1 MNLAIAMQA
10 LRVNKMRS
18 ILTMLGIVIGV
29 AAVIAMIAIGNGAQQ
44 RLQEQIASLGSNL
57 LIVVPGSIIQ
67 SGARLGAGNAQTL
80 TELDARA
87 ILNEIPD
94 VAFAAPL
101 TRSNAQV
108 VFGNTNWATSIH
120 GVYNDYFD
128 VREWNLAEGRFFDQ
142 GEITRFG
149 KVAILGKTVSS
160 QLFGEDNPVGQV
172 VRIRG
177 IPFEIIGLMETKG
190 QSLQGQ
196 DQDDVI
202 FVPLTTGRN
211 RLFGEPR
218 GRIARVGTIMIK
230 AQDGAST
237 QEVDARITELL
248 RQRHR
253 IAPGMENDFQIRNL
267 TEILKTQE
275 AASKVMSM
283 LLAAVASVSL
293 LVGGIGIMNIM
304 LVSVTER
311 TREIGLRLAVGA
323 RGRDIMM
330 QFLVEAMTLATLGGA
345 IGVLIGVLISW
356 LVAYIANWNISLNPL
371 SIILAVG
378 FSAAIGIFFGYYPAK
393 KAAKMQPIEALRYES
408 WPLSCWR

>member
-1 MNLAIAMQA
+1 MKIASIMNLSIAMRA

-29 AAVIAMIAIGNGAQQ
+29 AAVIAMIAIGGGAQQ

-80 TELDARA
+80 TEQDARA
-87 ILNEIPD
+87 ITTEIPD

-108 VFGNTNWATSIH
+108 VFGNTNWATNIN

-177 IPFEIIGLMETKG
+177 IPFEIIGLMESKG
-190 QSLQGQ
+190 QSSQGQ

-230 AQDGAST
+230 AQDGADT
-237 QEVDARITELL
+237 QEVEQRINDLL

-253 IAPGMENDFQIRNL
+253 IQPSMENDFQVRNL

-345 IGVLIGVLISW
+345 VGVLLGIFISW
-356 LVAYIANWNISLNPL
+356 LVAYIANWGISLSPL
-371 SIILAVG
+371 SIIFAVG

-393 KAAKMQPIEALRYES
+393 KAAQMQPIDALRYE
-408 WPLSCWR
+408 

>member
-1 MNLAIAMQA
+1 MKIGSLMNLSIAMQA

-29 AAVIAMIAIGNGAQQ
+29 AAVIAMIAIGGGAQQ

-80 TELDARA
+80 TEQDARA
-87 ILNEIPD
+87 ITTEIPD

-108 VFGNTNWATSIH
+108 VFGNTNWATNIN

-177 IPFEIIGLMETKG
+177 IPFEIIGLMESKG
-190 QSLQGQ
+190 QSSQGQ

-230 AQDGAST
+230 AQEGSDT
-237 QEVDARITELL
+237 QEVEARITELL

-253 IAPGMENDFQIRNL
+253 IQTGMENDFQVRNL

-330 QFLVEAMTLATLGGA
+330 QFLVEAMTLATPGGA
-345 IGVLIGVLISW
+345 IGVLLGVLISW
-356 LVAYIANWNISLNPL
+356 LVAYIASWSISLNLL
-371 SIILAVG
+371 SIIFAVG

-393 KAAKMQPIEALRYES
+393 KAAKMQPIEALRYE
-408 WPLSCWR
+408 

>member
-1 MNLAIAMQA
+1 MQA

-230 AQDGAST
+230 AQEGAST
-237 QEVDARITELL
+237 QEVEARITELL

-345 IGVLIGVLISW
+345 IGVLLGVLISW

-393 KAAKMQPIEALRYES
+393 KAAKMQPIEALRYE
-408 WPLSCWR
+408 

>member
-1 MNLAIAMQA
+1 
-10 LRVNKMRS
+10 MRS

-29 AAVIAMIAIGNGAQQ
+29 AAVIAMIAIGGGAQQ

-80 TELDARA
+80 TEQDARA
-87 ILNEIPD
+87 ITTEIPD

-108 VFGNTNWATSIH
+108 VFGNTNWATNIN

-177 IPFEIIGLMETKG
+177 IPFEIIGLMESKG
-190 QSLQGQ
+190 QSSQGQ

-230 AQDGAST
+230 AQDGSDT
-237 QEVDARITELL
+237 QEVESRITELL

-253 IAPGMENDFQIRNL
+253 IQTGMENDFQVRNL

-345 IGVLIGVLISW
+345 IGVLLGVLISW
-356 LVAYIANWNISLNPL
+356 LVAYIAGWSISLNLL
-371 SIILAVG
+371 SIIFAVG

-393 KAAKMQPIEALRYES
+393 KAAKMQPIEALRYE
-408 WPLSCWR
+408 

>member
-1 MNLAIAMQA
+1 MKFASFMNLSIAMRA

-29 AAVIAMIAIGNGAQQ
+29 AAVIAMIAIGGGAQQ

-80 TELDARA
+80 TEQDARA
-87 ILNEIPD
+87 IVTEVPD

-101 TRSNAQV
+101 SRSTAQV
-108 VFGNTNWATSIH
+108 VFGNTNWSTSIY

-128 VREWNLAEGRFFDQ
+128 VREWNLTDGRLFDQ
-142 GEITRFG
+142 GEISRFG
-149 KVAILGKTVSS
+149 KVAIIGKTVSS

-177 IPFEIIGLMETKG
+177 IPFEIIGILESKG
-190 QSLQGQ
+190 QSSQGQ

-230 AQDGAST
+230 AVDGSDT
-237 QEVDARITELL
+237 QEVENRINDLL

-253 IAPGMENDFQIRNL
+253 IQPGNENDFQVRNL

-323 RGRDIMM
+323 RARDIMM

-345 IGVLIGVLISW
+345 MGVLLGVFISW
-356 LVAYIANWNISLNPL
+356 LVAYLAKWNISLSLL
-371 SIILAVG
+371 SIIFAVG

-393 KAAKMQPIEALRYES
+393 KAAKMQPIVALRYE
-408 WPLSCWR
+408 

>member
-1 MNLAIAMQA
+1 MTVASLMNLAIAMQA

-190 QSLQGQ
+190 QSSQGQ

-230 AQDGAST
+230 AQEGAST
-237 QEVDARITELL
+237 QEVEARITELL

-345 IGVLIGVLISW
+345 IGVLLGVLISW

-393 KAAKMQPIEALRYES
+393 KAAKMQPIEALRYE
-408 WPLSCWR
+408 

>member
-1 MNLAIAMQA
+1 MKIASIMNLSIAMRA

-29 AAVIAMIAIGNGAQQ
+29 AAVIAMIAIGGGAQQ

-80 TELDARA
+80 TEQDARA
-87 ILNEIPD
+87 ITTEIPD

-108 VFGNTNWATSIH
+108 VFGNTNWATNIN

-177 IPFEIIGLMETKG
+177 IPFEIIGLMESKG
-190 QSLQGQ
+190 QSSQGQ

-230 AQDGAST
+230 AQDGSDT
-237 QEVDARITELL
+237 QEVEQRITDLL

-253 IAPGMENDFQIRNL
+253 IQPSMENDFQVRNL

-345 IGVLIGVLISW
+345 VGVLLGVFISW
-356 LVAYIANWNISLNPL
+356 LVAYIANWGISLSPL
-371 SIILAVG
+371 SIIFAVG

-393 KAAKMQPIEALRYES
+393 KAAQMQPIEALRYE
-408 WPLSCWR
+408 

>member
-1 MNLAIAMQA
+1 MNIGSIMNLSIAMRA

-29 AAVIAMIAIGNGAQQ
+29 AAVIAMIAIGGGAQQ

-57 LIVVPGSIIQ
+57 LIVVPGSIIH

-80 TELDARA
+80 TEQDARA
-87 ILNEIPD
+87 ITTEIPD

-108 VFGNTNWATSIH
+108 VFGNTNWATNIN

-177 IPFEIIGLMETKG
+177 IPFEIIGLMESKG
-190 QSLQGQ
+190 QSSQGQ

-230 AQDGAST
+230 AQDGSDT
-237 QEVDARITELL
+237 QEVEQRITDLL

-253 IAPGMENDFQIRNL
+253 IQPSMENDFQVRNL

-345 IGVLIGVLISW
+345 VGVLLGVFISW
-356 LVAYIANWNISLNPL
+356 LVAYIANWGISLSPL
-371 SIILAVG
+371 SIIFAVG

-393 KAAKMQPIEALRYES
+393 KAAQMQPIDALRYE
-408 WPLSCWR
+408 

>member
-1 MNLAIAMQA
+1 MKIASMMNLSIAMRA

-29 AAVIAMIAIGNGAQQ
+29 AAVIAMIAIGGGAQQ

-80 TELDARA
+80 TEQDARA
-87 ILNEIPD
+87 ILAEISD
-94 VAFAAPL
+94 VAYAAPL

-108 VFGNTNWATSIH
+108 VFGNTNWSTNIN

-142 GEITRFG
+142 GEISRFG

-177 IPFEIIGLMETKG
+177 IPFEIIGLMESKG
-190 QSLQGQ
+190 QSSQGQ
-196 DQDDVI
+196 DQDDII

-230 AQDGAST
+230 AIDGSDT
-237 QEVDARITELL
+237 QEVENRITDLL

-253 IAPGMENDFQIRNL
+253 IQPGMENDFQVRNL

-293 LVGGIGIMNIM
+293 LVGGIGILNIM

-323 RGRDIMM
+323 RARDIMM

-345 IGVLIGVLISW
+345 IGVLLGVLISW
-356 LVAYIANWNISLNPL
+356 LVAYLAHWNISL
-371 SIILAVG
+371 SIVSIVFAVG
-378 FSAAIGIFFGYYPAK
+378 FSASIGIFFGYYPAK
-393 KAAKMQPIEALRYES
+393 KAAKMQPIVALRYE
-408 WPLSCWR
+408 

>member
-1 MNLAIAMQA
+1 MKFASFMNLSIAMRA

-29 AAVIAMIAIGNGAQQ
+29 AAVIAMIAIGGGAQQ

-80 TELDARA
+80 TEQDARA
-87 ILNEIPD
+87 IVTEVPD

-101 TRSNAQV
+101 SRSTAQV
-108 VFGNTNWATSIH
+108 VFGNTNWSTSIY

-128 VREWNLAEGRFFDQ
+128 VREWNLTEGRLFDQ
-142 GEITRFG
+142 GEISRFG
-149 KVAILGKTVSS
+149 KVAIIGKTVSS

-177 IPFEIIGLMETKG
+177 IPFEIIGILESKG
-190 QSLQGQ
+190 QSSQGQ

-230 AQDGAST
+230 AVDGSDT
-237 QEVDARITELL
+237 QEVENRINDLL

-253 IAPGMENDFQIRNL
+253 IQPGNENDFQVRNL

-323 RGRDIMM
+323 RARDIMM

-345 IGVLIGVLISW
+345 MGVLLGVFISW
-356 LVAYIANWNISLNPL
+356 LVAYLAKWNISLSLL
-371 SIILAVG
+371 SIIFEVG

-393 KAAKMQPIEALRYES
+393 KAAKMQPIVALRYE
-408 WPLSCWR
+408 

>member
-1 MNLAIAMQA
+1 MKIASLMNLSIAMQA

-29 AAVIAMIAIGNGAQQ
+29 AAVIAMIAIGGGAQQ

-80 TELDARA
+80 TEQDARA
-87 ILNEIPD
+87 ITTEIPD

-108 VFGNTNWATSIH
+108 VFGNTNWATNIN

-177 IPFEIIGLMETKG
+177 IPFEIIGLMESKG
-190 QSLQGQ
+190 QSSQGQ

-230 AQDGAST
+230 AQDGSDT
-237 QEVDARITELL
+237 QEVESRITELL

-253 IAPGMENDFQIRNL
+253 IQTGMENDFQVRNL

-275 AASKVMSM
+275 SASKVMSM

-345 IGVLIGVLISW
+345 IGVLLGVLISW
-356 LVAYIANWNISLNPL
+356 LVAYIAGWSISLNPL
-371 SIILAVG
+371 SIIFAVG

-393 KAAKMQPIEALRYES
+393 KAAKMQPIEALRYE
-408 WPLSCWR
+408 

>member
-1 MNLAIAMQA
+1 MKFASLMNLSIAMRA

-29 AAVIAMIAIGNGAQQ
+29 AAVIAMIAIGGGAQQ

-80 TELDARA
+80 TEQDARA
-87 ILNEIPD
+87 IVTEVQD

-101 TRSNAQV
+101 SRSTAQV
-108 VFGNTNWATSIH
+108 VFGNTNWSTSIY

-128 VREWNLAEGRFFDQ
+128 VREWNLTEGRLFDQ
-142 GEITRFG
+142 GEISRFG
-149 KVAILGKTVSS
+149 KVAIIGKTVSS

-177 IPFEIIGLMETKG
+177 IPFEIIGILESKG
-190 QSLQGQ
+190 QSSQGQ

-230 AQDGAST
+230 AVDSSDT
-237 QEVDARITELL
+237 QEVENRINDLL

-253 IAPGMENDFQIRNL
+253 IQPGNENDFQVRNL

-323 RGRDIMM
+323 RARDIMM

-345 IGVLIGVLISW
+345 MGVLLGVFISW
-356 LVAYIANWNISLNPL
+356 LVAYLANWNISLSLL
-371 SIILAVG
+371 SIIFAVG

-393 KAAKMQPIEALRYES
+393 KAAKMQPIVALRYE
-408 WPLSCWR
+408 

>member
-1 MNLAIAMQA
+1 MKIGSLMNLSIAMQA

-29 AAVIAMIAIGNGAQQ
+29 AAVIAMIAIGGGAQQ

-80 TELDARA
+80 TEQDARA
-87 ILNEIPD
+87 ITTEIPD

-108 VFGNTNWATSIH
+108 VFGNTNWATNIN

-177 IPFEIIGLMETKG
+177 IPFEIIGLMESKG
-190 QSLQGQ
+190 QSSQGQ

-230 AQDGAST
+230 AQEGSDT
-237 QEVDARITELL
+237 QEVEARITELL

-253 IAPGMENDFQIRNL
+253 IQTGMENDFQVRNL

-345 IGVLIGVLISW
+345 IGVLLGVLISW
-356 LVAYIANWNISLNPL
+356 LVAYIASWSISLNLL
-371 SIILAVG
+371 SIIFAVG

-393 KAAKMQPIEALRYES
+393 KAAKMQPIEALRYE
-408 WPLSCWR
+408 

>member
-1 MNLAIAMQA
+1 MRVASLMNLAIAMQA

-44 RLQEQIASLGSNL
+44 RLQEKIASLGSNL

-230 AQDGAST
+230 AQEGAST
-237 QEVDARITELL
+237 QEVEARITELL

-345 IGVLIGVLISW
+345 IGVLLGVLISW

-393 KAAKMQPIEALRYES
+393 KAAKMQPIEALRYE
-408 WPLSCWR
+408 

>member
-1 MNLAIAMQA
+1 MKFASLMNLSIAMRA

-29 AAVIAMIAIGNGAQQ
+29 AAVIAMIAIGGGAQQ

-80 TELDARA
+80 TEQDARA
-87 ILNEIPD
+87 IVTEVPD

-101 TRSNAQV
+101 SRSTAQV
-108 VFGNTNWATSIH
+108 VFGNTNWSTSIY

-128 VREWNLAEGRFFDQ
+128 VREWNLTEGRLFDQ
-142 GEITRFG
+142 GEISRFG
-149 KVAILGKTVSS
+149 KVAIIGKTVSS

-177 IPFEIIGLMETKG
+177 IPFEIIGILESKG
-190 QSLQGQ
+190 QSSQGQ

-230 AQDGAST
+230 AVDGSDT
-237 QEVDARITELL
+237 QEVENRINDLL

-253 IAPGMENDFQIRNL
+253 IQPGNENDFQVRNL

-323 RGRDIMM
+323 RARDIMM

-345 IGVLIGVLISW
+345 MGVLLGVFISW
-356 LVAYIANWNISLNPL
+356 LVAYLAKWNISLSLL
-371 SIILAVG
+371 SIIFAVG

-393 KAAKMQPIEALRYES
+393 KAAKMQPIVALRYE
-408 WPLSCWR
+408 

>member
-1 MNLAIAMQA
+1 MKIASLMNLSIAMQA

-29 AAVIAMIAIGNGAQQ
+29 AAVIAMIAIGGGAQQ

-80 TELDARA
+80 TEQDARA
-87 ILNEIPD
+87 ITTEISD

-108 VFGNTNWATSIH
+108 VFGNTNWATNIN

-177 IPFEIIGLMETKG
+177 IPFEIIGLMESKG
-190 QSLQGQ
+190 QSSQGQ

-230 AQDGAST
+230 AQEGSDT
-237 QEVDARITELL
+237 QEVEARITELL

-253 IAPGMENDFQIRNL
+253 IQPSMENDFQVRNL

-345 IGVLIGVLISW
+345 IGVLLGVLISW
-356 LVAYIANWNISLNPL
+356 LVAYIAGWNISLNLL
-371 SIILAVG
+371 SIIFAVG

-393 KAAKMQPIEALRYES
+393 KAAKMQPIEALRYE
-408 WPLSCWR
+408 